1 MGSIF
6 EVCIL
11 LLIPLQFSFCRHD
24 VRVYKHTFKLFN
36 VLLILC
42 LPTQGTGQ
50 TATKYAIKTLTV
62 CTAASHSAREELVKS
77 DKSEK

>member
-1 MGSIF
+1 MS
-6 EVCIL
+6 L
-11 LLIPLQFSFCRHD
+11 LCLH
-24 VRVYKHTFKLFN
+24 
-36 VLLILC
+36 

-62 CTAASHSAREELVKS
+62 CTAASHLAREELVKT